1 MFLLLVVKLT
11 VDNHSIC
18 TVNLCSDPPNRF
30 IISDMNFTLNPVQSS
45 NLRLNQHQ
53 IKCDRAAITVICGV
67 FCCLVCQMYVCEQV
81 ETVGDKYMAVSG
93 LPEPCQTH
101 ARCIA
106 RLALDM
112 MDLVREVQV
121 DGQPVVSGKPKSSLS
136 LLYSVVT

>member
-1 MFLLLVVKLT
+1 MY
-11 VDNHSIC
+11 I
-18 TVNLCSDPPNRF
+18 
-30 IISDMNFTLNPVQSS
+30 TLNPVQSN

-53 IKCDRAAITVICGV
+53 IKGDNSHFWC
-67 FCCLVCQMYVCEQV
+67 FLLLVCQTYVCEQV

-112 MDLVREVQV
+112 MDRGREVQV
-121 DGQPVVSGKPKSSLS
+121 DGEPVVSGKPKSSHS
-136 LLYSVVT
+136 LLYSVFT